1 MSPRSSAALR
11 GLRATILGDGNAGRA
26 FASALTSR
34 GARVS
39 VWTRRSRRKLP
50 GSEAETDLM
59 LFCVRDDAIE
69 AVAGELARAWRPD
82 SGTPARRRPVALH
95 TSGFHGQRP
104 LRELARTGFAT
115 GSIHPL
121 VPLKGARSAP
131 DLVGAWF
138 ATSARGRAAAMARR
152 LIVGFEGREFRLPPG
167 DSPKRSWH
175 LACALVANGAVSLF
189 DLALEHA
196 GTRAA
201 APLAAMLETVA
212 KRLAEGPRAALT
224 GPTARGEEDV
234 VAGHLALLR
243 GRTEDAELYRL
254 LSRRLLALADLPPSR
269 RRAIARRLR

>member
-1 MSPRSSAALR
+1 MRARSSTKLR
-11 GLRATILGDGNAGRA
+11 GLQVTVLGDGNAGRA
-26 FASALTSR
+26 FAGALAAR

-39 VWTRRSRRKLP
+39 VWNRRSRRMLP
-50 GSEAETDLM
+50 GPDSGTDLF

-69 AVAGELARAWRPD
+69 AVAGDLARAWR
-82 SGTPARRRPVALH
+82 RRGGNPPVALH
-95 TSGFHGQRP
+95 TSGFHGQTV
-104 LRELARTGFAT
+104 LRELARAGFAT

-131 DLVGAWF
+131 DLLGAWF
-138 ATSARGRAAAMARR
+138 ATSASGRAAGMVRR
-152 LIVGFEGREFRLPPG
+152 LIAGLGGKQLRLPPG
-167 DSPKRSWH
+167 DARKRSWH

-196 GTRAA
+196 GPKAA

-212 KRLAEGPRAALT
+212 KRLAGGPRAALT
-224 GPTARGEEDV
+224 GPTARGEDEV
-234 VAGHLALLR
+234 VAGHLSLLR
-243 GRTEDAELYRL
+243 GRSGDAELYRL

>member
-1 MSPRSSAALR
+1 MTPRTSSKLG
-11 GLRATILGDGNAGRA
+11 GLQVTVLGDGNAGRA
-26 FASALTSR
+26 FAKALASR
-34 GARVS
+34 GAQVG

-50 GSEAETDLM
+50 GPDSGTDLV

-69 AVAGELARAWRPD
+69 SVAGELARAWRRH
-82 SGTPARRRPVALH
+82 GGKAPVALH
-95 TSGFHGQRP
+95 TSGFHGQRV
-104 LRELARTGFAT
+104 LRELARTGLAT

-131 DLVGAWF
+131 DLAGAWF
-138 ATSARGRAAAMARR
+138 ATSAAGRAGAMARR
-152 LIVGFEGREFRLPPG
+152 VIAGLGGKELRLPPG
-167 DSPKRSWH
+167 DSRKRAWH

-196 GTRAA
+196 GPKAA

-212 KRLAEGPRAALT
+212 KRLAGGPGAALT

-234 VAGHLALLR
+234 VVGHLSLLR
-243 GRTEDAELYRL
+243 GRGEDAELYRL
-254 LSRRLLALADLPPSR
+254 LSRRLLALAELPPSR